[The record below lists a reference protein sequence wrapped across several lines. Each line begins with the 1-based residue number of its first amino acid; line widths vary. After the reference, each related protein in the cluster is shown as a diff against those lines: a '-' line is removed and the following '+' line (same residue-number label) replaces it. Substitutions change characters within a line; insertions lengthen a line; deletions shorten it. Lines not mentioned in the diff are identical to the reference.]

1 MKQLPVQWTRR
12 AFLYGSAT
20 MLAARMPLPLLAQSS
35 SEEIVRS
42 TPSGRVRG
50 LRSEH
55 GSVFRG
61 IQFAASV
68 AGAERFHASRPAP
81 AWQGTLDATRFAP
94 AAMQPDALKVVQS
107 EDCLALNVW
116 VPQGEGPFPVLVW
129 IHGGGFTGGYSYDAT
144 ERGAHFAA
152 SGVVCVTV
160 AYRLGVF
167 GFLDVEPLLGP
178 QYAGSA
184 NHAMGDLIL
193 ALQWVQ
199 RNIAAFG
206 GDAARVTVA
215 GESAGAKLTD
225 MLLGV
230 PAAAPL
236 FHQAISES
244 GGAERIWSRGMA
256 QQVAEDFGRI
266 WRQQTS
272 KGVESLKTASVAE
285 ILRAQQSLM
294 KTSPVHFPLRG
305 EVDGLLIQR
314 PPLEVIRAGAARGK
328 RVLIGTNHDES
339 ALFIGP
345 DPQRPITANDLGNL
359 SLAQFDRV
367 AAQYLALYPTMSE
380 PMRRIRSVTAEEYW
394 VPSMRVAEAA
404 CTAGAETYVY
414 RFDYPGRGR
423 FAGLAWHAYELRF
436 VWDAFADGPPTKE
449 DERMA
454 ATMHDAWVAFIRGDA
469 PHAAGLPVWPRYEL
483 HKRPTMIFDVQ
494 SRVADDPAGAELK
507 LWDGLLIGPVR

>member
-1 MKQLPVQWTRR
+1 MRWTRR
-12 AFLYGSAT
+12 DFLGSSALV
-20 MLAARMPLPLLAQSS
+20 LAAWKPVQLLAQFER
-35 SEEIVRS
+35 SETEVLA
-42 TPSGRVRG
+42 PDGRVRG
-50 LRSEH
+50 LKLDY

-61 IQFAASV
+61 IPFAASV
-68 AGAERFHASRPAP
+68 AGPQRFRASRPAA
-81 AWQGTLDATRFAP
+81 AWKQTLDATQFAP
-94 AAMQPDALKVVQS
+94 AAMQPDQLKVPQS

-116 VPQGEGPFPVLVW
+116 VPQGKGPFPVLVW

-144 ERGAHFAA
+144 EQGAHFAA

-184 NHAMGDLIL
+184 NHAIGDLIL
-193 ALQWVQ
+193 ALEWVQ

-206 GDAARVTVA
+206 GDAGRVTVA

-244 GGAERIWSRGMA
+244 GGAERIWSRAMA

-266 WRQQTS
+266 WKQQS
-272 KGVESLKTASVAE
+272 GQSVDSLKTAPAAE
-285 ILRAQQSLM
+285 ILRAQQTLM
-294 KTSPVHFPLRG
+294 QTSPVHFPLRG
-305 EVDGLLIQR
+305 EVDGRLIER
-314 PPLEVIRAGAARGK
+314 PPLDVIRAGSARGK
-328 RVLIGTNHDES
+328 RVMIGTNHDES

-359 SLAQFDRV
+359 SLAQFEQV
-367 AAQYLALYPTMSE
+367 AARYKALYPEMSE
-380 PMRRIRSVTAEEYW
+380 PMRKIRSVTAEEYW

-404 CTAGAETYVY
+404 CTAGAETFVY

-436 VWDAFADGPPTKE
+436 VWDAFADGAPTAE

-454 ATMHDAWVAFIRGDA
+454 TTMHAAWGAFIRGEA
-469 PHAAGLPVWPRYEL
+469 PQAPALPKWPRYDL
-483 HKRPTMIFDVQ
+483 HSRSTMLLSTQ
-494 SRVADDPAGAELK
+494 SRVMSDPAGAELR
-507 LWDGLLIGPVR
+507 LWDGLLTGPVR

>member
-1 MKQLPVQWTRR
+1 MV
-12 AFLYGSAT
+12 
-20 MLAARMPLPLLAQSS
+20 AAWKPLHLLAQAKSS
-35 SEEIVRS
+35 AVEVL
-42 TPSGRVRG
+42 TPDGRVRG
-50 LRSEH
+50 LRLAH

-61 IQFAASV
+61 IPFAAPVS
-68 AGAERFHASRPAP
+68 GQERFRASRPVA
-81 AWQGTLDATRFAP
+81 AWQQTFDATSFAP
-94 AAMQPDALKVVQS
+94 AAMQPDQLKVPQS

-116 VPQGEGPFPVLVW
+116 VPQGKGPFPVLVW

-193 ALQWVQ
+193 ALEWVQ

-206 GDAARVTVA
+206 GDAGRVTVA

-236 FHQAISES
+236 FQQAISES
-244 GGAERIWSRGMA
+244 GGAERIWSRTMA
-256 QQVAEDFGRI
+256 QQIAEDFGRI
-266 WRQQTS
+266 WKQQS
-272 KGVESLKTASVAE
+272 GQGMESLKTAPAAE
-285 ILRAQQSLM
+285 ILRAQQTLM

-305 EVDGLLIQR
+305 EVDGQQIER
-314 PPLEVIRAGAARGK
+314 PPLEVIRAGSARGK

-359 SLAQFDRV
+359 SLAQFEQV
-367 AAQYLALYPTMSE
+367 AARYKTLYPEMSE
-380 PMRRIRSVTAEEYW
+380 PMRKIRSVTAEEYW

-404 CTAGAETYVY
+404 CTAGAETFVY

-436 VWDAFADGPPTKE
+436 VWDAFADGAPTAE

-454 ATMHDAWVAFIRGDA
+454 ATMHAAWVAFIRGEVPQA
-469 PHAAGLPVWPRYEL
+469 PALPTWPRYDL
-483 HKRPTMIFDVQ
+483 RTRSTMILNTQ
-494 SRVADDPAGAELK
+494 SRVVDNPAGAELR
-507 LWDGLLIGPVR
+507 LWDGLLTGQVR